1 MSYRRDRRALDCVH
15 ACGII
20 LCGAAISVT
29 VGADDGPGIASL
41 RAARGDPPLV
51 SGATLHGC
59 FWRPMAGQRRRP
71 VLKLR
76 GGEDAP
82 EEDARGAPL
91 RPFETDGR
99 TAETTREHLAFTRS
113 PSPIPANLAPD
124 FPFSRSPS
132 RSPSVDPSVCMRTSS
147 PHGLLIAMCAWESL
161 HTIAVGML
169 HPLLHET
176 LLRMRIACTD
186 KRADG
191 WREGSIG

>member
-20 LCGAAISVT
+20 LCGAAMSVT
-29 VGADDGPGIASL
+29 VGADDGRGIASL
-41 RAARGDPPLV
+41 RAARRDHPLMPR
-51 SGATLHGC
+51 ATLHGC
-59 FWRPMAGQRRRP
+59 LWHCP

-82 EEDARGAPL
+82 EDGARGGTL
-91 RPFETDGR
+91 GPFETDGR
-99 TAETTREHLAFTRS
+99 TAETTRELLAFTRS
-113 PSPIPANLAPD
+113 PSPIPANPAPD

-132 RSPSVDPSVCMRTSS
+132 RSPSVDPSVYTRASS

-176 LLRMRIACTD
+176 CCCACALPACTD

-191 WREGSIG
+191 WRDGSIG